1 MGGLRWRMSYSV
13 TTINSVPRSRRRGIG
28 FLECSDNGRVNAKR
42 YFDKLREKT
51 ARDVRSRFDYWLRG
65 GVFDKYFHGWP
76 NDRYHKHCFV
86 FKWKQAGAHHRL
98 YGFLYNPMPSI
109 NPAFQVCILVSHAQK
124 NTEETDPSELN
135 VVDELRNRKEVVEAV
150 RAAFPDDYE

>member
-65 GVFDKYFHGWP
+65 GVFDKYFHGCQTTGTISTASYS
-76 NDRYHKHCFV
+76 NGSK
-86 FKWKQAGAHHRL
+86 
-98 YGFLYNPMPSI
+98 
-109 NPAFQVCILVSHAQK
+109 
-124 NTEETDPSELN
+124 
-135 VVDELRNRKEVVEAV
+135 
-150 RAAFPDDYE
+150 RAPIIGSTASYITL